1 MSVTE
6 DLPDMDGADLLGL
19 LFQDGE
25 DGSAE
30 PFFPDGNGLIESW
43 LSEQD
48 MLTGMDTEDFLSSLL
63 EGDDHTEA
71 ICPSHSPL
79 GSDSGISDDSSTGA
93 GHNNLAGCPS
103 PQGSESDVVPSPSF
117 SQPSPVHSDPALT
130 SGELQIESLEALTV
144 QADHSYSLL
153 QGGRDGDLDV
163 LQSVR
168 AEKPDMDVFIDLDDL
183 VSEEMEEEDITTELP
198 CTLAIEDTIQDST
211 ESNITDQFQFKEIV
225 LTEEEKRLLAK
236 EGTTIPTHMPLTKA
250 EERTLKRVRRKIR
263 NKQSAQES
271 RKKKKLYVDGLE
283 NRVAICTA
291 HNLELQKKVQMLHK
305 QNISL
310 IEQLKKL
317 QAMVKIST
325 MKAST
330 TSTCVMVFLLSFCL
344 IIFPSVNPF
353 GRSSEQ
359 KELYTPSSI
368 ISRTLR
374 SLPPESTDAVSYLEP
389 EEEEILLVSPA
400 EVENVKAIF
409 AGGQKNHTPD
419 YQRVE
424 QPNSE
429 SAVNSNSSADFP
441 GPAQAA
447 DMKPGST
454 GGVGALP
461 EGSIDGV
468 AASAVAYEVSGT
480 KENWIERSPPS
491 VILQQHRSDE
501 M

>member
-1 MSVTE
+1 MSVSD
-6 DLPDMDGADLLGL
+6 DLPDMDGTDLLGL
-19 LFQDGE
+19 LFHSGE
-25 DGSAE
+25 DGCTE
-30 PFFPDGNGLIESW
+30 PLFPDENGLIESW

-63 EGDDHTEA
+63 EGEDNMGA

-79 GSDSGISDDSSTGA
+79 GSDSGISDDSSTGV
-93 GHNNLAGCPS
+93 GNNNPLGCPS
-103 PQGSESDVVPSPSF
+103 PQGSDSDVVPSPSY
-117 SQPSPVHSDPALT
+117 SQPSPVHSDPALAFGDPQT
-130 SGELQIESLEALTV
+130 ESLEVLTV

-153 QGGRDGDLDV
+153 QSGGREMDV

-168 AEKPDMDVFIDLDDL
+168 AEKPDTDVFIDLDDL
-183 VSEEMEEEDITTELP
+183 VSEAMEEDITDELP
-198 CTLAIEDTIQDST
+198 CTLAIEDST
-211 ESNITDQFQFKEIV
+211 QASKTDQFQFKEIV
-225 LTEEEKRLLAK
+225 LTEEEKRLLGK
-236 EGTTIPTHMPLTKA
+236 EGVTIPTHMPLTKA

-271 RKKKKLYVDGLE
+271 RKKKKVYVDGLE

-291 HNLELQKKVQMLHK
+291 HNLELQKKVQLLQK

-310 IEQLKKL
+310 IEQLRKL
-317 QAMVKIST
+317 QSMVKMST

-353 GRSSEQ
+353 GGNKEQ

-374 SLPPESTDAVSYLEP
+374 SLPPESTDAIAYLEP
-389 EEEEILLVSPA
+389 EEEELLLVPQA

-409 AGGQKNHTPD
+409 SGGQKNHTPD
-419 YQRVE
+419 FQRVE
-424 QPNSE
+424 QPDSE
-429 SAVNSNSSADFP
+429 TGVNSNSSADFP
-441 GPAQAA
+441 SPAQAA
-447 DMKPGST
+447 EMKPGPA
-454 GGVGALP
+454 GGVGALQ
-461 EGSIDGV
+461 EASIE
-468 AASAVAYEVSGT
+468 AAVAYEVTGS
-480 KENWIERSPPS
+480 KDNWIDRNPPS

>member
-1 MSVTE
+1 MSVPE
-6 DLPDMDGADLLGL
+6 DLPEMEGADLLGL
-19 LFQDGE
+19 LFQDGI
-25 DGSAE
+25 DGSTE

-43 LSEQD
+43 LAEQD
-48 MLTGMDTEDFLSSLL
+48 MLPGLDTEDFLSSLL
-63 EGDDHTEA
+63 DEDMDTV
-71 ICPSHSPL
+71 CPSHSPL
-79 GSDSGISDDSSTGA
+79 GSDSGISDDSSTG
-93 GHNNLAGCPS
+93 GGLPHNNTPGRHS
-103 PQGSESDVVPSPSF
+103 PHCSDTDVVPSPSY
-117 SQPSPVHSDPALT
+117 SQLSPVHSDPTLT
-130 SGELQIESLEALTV
+130 PGELYTESPEALTV

-153 QGGRDGDLDV
+153 QNPDGDMDF

-168 AEKPDMDVFIDLDDL
+168 AEKPDTDVFIDFDDL
-183 VSEEMEEEDITTELP
+183 VGEATEGEEDVTSELP
-198 CTLAIEDTIQDST
+198 CTLDVEDMDQDST
-211 ESNITDQFQFKEIV
+211 QVKQTEQFQFKDIV

-236 EGTTIPTHMPLTKA
+236 EGVTIPTHMPLTKA

-271 RKKKKLYVDGLE
+271 RKKKKVYVDGLE

-291 HNLELQKKVQMLHK
+291 HNLELQKKVQLLQK

-317 QAMVKIST
+317 QSMVKMST
-325 MKAST
+325 LKAST

-353 GRSSEQ
+353 GSKPEQ
-359 KELYTPSSI
+359 KELYTPSSV

-374 SLPPESTDAVSYLEP
+374 SLPPDSIDVINYLEP
-389 EEEEILLVSPA
+389 EDDALILVPQ

-409 AGGQKNHTPD
+409 AAGQKNHTPD

-424 QPNSE
+424 QPDSE
-429 SAVNSNSSADFP
+429 TGVNSNSSADFP
-441 GPAQAA
+441 GASQAME
-447 DMKPGST
+447 MKPGQA
-454 GGVGALP
+454 GAGDSLQEAP
-461 EGSIDGV
+461 INKV
-468 AASAVAYEVSGT
+468 AASAVAYEATGS
-480 KENWIERSPPS
+480 KENWIERNPPS

>member
-1 MSVTE
+1 MSVVTE
-6 DLPDMDGADLLGL
+6 ELPDMDGADLFGL
-19 LFQDGE
+19 LFHNEVNGFT
-25 DGSAE
+25 E
-30 PFFPDGNGLIESW
+30 PLFPDGNDIIESW
-43 LSEQD
+43 LSEQNI
-48 MLTGMDTEDFLSSLL
+48 LTGIDTEDFLSSLL
-63 EGDDHTEA
+63 EGEDNMSV
-71 ICPSHSPL
+71 IGPSHSPL
-79 GSDSGISDDSSTGA
+79 GSDSGISDDSSTVVG
-93 GHNNLAGCPS
+93 NNNPLGCSS
-103 PQGSESDVVPSPSF
+103 PQGSDSDVVPSPSY
-117 SQPSPVHSDPALT
+117 SQPSPEHSDPALAPE
-130 SGELQIESLEALTV
+130 ELQAENPEVLSF

-153 QGGRDGDLDV
+153 QSDGRDMDA

-168 AEKPDMDVFIDLDDL
+168 AEQPDTDVFIDLDDL
-183 VSEEMEEEDITTELP
+183 VSEAMEEEEEEEEDITDELP
-198 CTLAIEDTIQDST
+198 CTLSIEDYTQDSSQDN
-211 ESNITDQFQFKEIV
+211 EMDKFQFKEIV
-225 LTEEEKRLLAK
+225 LTEEEKRLLGK
-236 EGTTIPTHMPLTKA
+236 EGVTIPTHMPLTKA

-271 RKKKKLYVDGLE
+271 RKKKKVYVDGLE

-317 QAMVKIST
+317 QSMVKMST

-353 GRSSEQ
+353 GGKTEQ
-359 KELYTPSSI
+359 KELYTPSLI

-374 SLPPESTDAVSYLEP
+374 SLPAERD
-389 EEEEILLVSPA
+389 EELLLVPQA

-424 QPNSE
+424 QSDSE
-429 SAVNSNSSADFP
+429 TGFNSNSSADFP
-441 GPAQAA
+441 SPAQAA
-447 DMKPGST
+447 EMKPGPA
-454 GGVGALP
+454 GGVGALQ
-461 EGSIDGV
+461 EGSID
-468 AASAVAYEVSGT
+468 ANVAYEVTGS
-480 KENWIERSPPS
+480 KDNWIERNPPS

>member
-19 LFQDGE
+19 LFHGGE
-25 DGSAE
+25 DGSTE
-30 PFFPDGNGLIESW
+30 PFFPDENGLIESW

-48 MLTGMDTEDFLSSLL
+48 MLTGVDTEDFLSSLL
-63 EGDDHTEA
+63 DGEDNMEA

-93 GHNNLAGCPS
+93 GNNNLLGCPS
-103 PQGSESDVVPSPSF
+103 PHGSDSDVVPSPGY
-117 SQPSPVHSDPALT
+117 SQPSPVHSDPPLT
-130 SGELQIESLEALTV
+130 CGELQTESLEALTV

-153 QGGRDGDLDV
+153 QSGGGDMDM

-168 AEKPDMDVFIDLDDL
+168 AEKLDTDVFIDLDDL
-183 VSEEMEEEDITTELP
+183 VTEEMEEDDITSELP
-198 CTLAIEDTIQDST
+198 CTLAIEDLTEDSAQP
-211 ESNITDQFQFKEIV
+211 NKMDQFQFKEIV
-225 LTEEEKRLLAK
+225 LTEEEKRLLTK
-236 EGTTIPTHMPLTKA
+236 EGVTIPTHMPLTKA

-271 RKKKKLYVDGLE
+271 RKKKKVYVDGLE

-291 HNLELQKKVQMLHK
+291 HNLDLQKKVQMLQK
-305 QNISL
+305 QNMSL
-310 IEQLKKL
+310 IEQLRKL
-317 QAMVKIST
+317 QSIVKMST

-353 GRSSEQ
+353 GRKSDQ
-359 KELYTPSSI
+359 KELYTPSSVV
-368 ISRTLR
+368 SRTLR
-374 SLPPESTDAVSYLEP
+374 SLPDSTDAVSYQENEEP
-389 EEEEILLVSPA
+389 ELLLVSQV
-400 EVENVKAIF
+400 EVENVKSMF
-409 AGGQKNHTPD
+409 AGGQNNHTPD

-424 QPNSE
+424 QPDSE
-429 SAVNSNSSADFP
+429 SGINSNSSADFP
-441 GPAQAA
+441 SPAQAA
-447 DMKPGST
+447 EMPSA

-461 EGSIDGV
+461 EGSMDAV
-468 AASAVAYEVSGT
+468 VASAVAYEVTGS
-480 KENWIERSPPS
+480 KENWIDRNPPS

>member
-1 MSVTE
+1 
-6 DLPDMDGADLLGL
+6 MDGADLLGL

-25 DGSAE
+25 DGSTE
-30 PFFPDGNGLIESW
+30 PFFPYGNGLIESW

-63 EGDDHTEA
+63 EEEDNMGTL
-71 ICPSHSPL
+71 CPSHSPL
-79 GSDSGISDDSSTGA
+79 GSDSGISDDSST
-93 GHNNLAGCPS
+93 
-103 PQGSESDVVPSPSF
+103 
-117 SQPSPVHSDPALT
+117 PSPVPSDPALVP
-130 SGELQIESLEALTV
+130 GEVHTESTEALTV
-144 QADHSYSLL
+144 QSDHCYSLL
-153 QGGRDGDLDV
+153 QSEGKDMDA

-168 AEKPDMDVFIDLDDL
+168 AERPDTDVFIDLDDL
-183 VSEEMEEEDITTELP
+183 VTEEMEMEEDITSELP
-198 CTLAIEDTIQDST
+198 CTLSMEDST
-211 ESNITDQFQFKEIV
+211 EDSMLLNTDEFQFEDIV

-236 EGTTIPTHMPLTKA
+236 EGASLPTHMPLTKA

-271 RKKKKLYVDGLE
+271 RKKKKVYVDGLE

-310 IEQLKKL
+310 IEQLRKL
-317 QAMVKIST
+317 QSIVKMST

-353 GRSSEQ
+353 GGNTAE
-359 KELYTPSSI
+359 KEIYTPTSI

-374 SLPPESTDAVSYLEP
+374 SVPQESTDALSYLEP
-389 EEEEILLVSPA
+389 EEDVLPFVPQA
-400 EVENVKAIF
+400 EVDN
-409 AGGQKNHTPD
+409 KNHTPD

-424 QPNSE
+424 QPDSE
-429 SAVNSNSSADFP
+429 TGVNSNSSADFP
-441 GPAQAA
+441 APAQAA
-447 DMKPGST
+447 EMKPGPA
-454 GGVGALP
+454 GGLGSLQEGA
-461 EGSIDGV
+461 IDAV
-468 AASAVAYEVSGT
+468 MPSADA
-480 KENWIERSPPS
+480 KDNWIERNPPS
-491 VILQQHRSDE
+491 VIIQQHRSDE

>member
-1 MSVTE
+1 MSVSD
-6 DLPDMDGADLLGL
+6 DLPDMDGTDLLGL
-19 LFQDGE
+19 LFHSGE
-25 DGSAE
+25 DGCTE
-30 PFFPDGNGLIESW
+30 PLFPDENGLIESW

-63 EGDDHTEA
+63 EGEDNMGA

-79 GSDSGISDDSSTGA
+79 GSDSGISDDSSTGV
-93 GHNNLAGCPS
+93 GNNNPLGCPS
-103 PQGSESDVVPSPSF
+103 PQGSDSDVVPSPSY
-117 SQPSPVHSDPALT
+117 SQPSPVHSDPALAFGDPQT
-130 SGELQIESLEALTV
+130 ESLEVLTV

-153 QGGRDGDLDV
+153 QSGGREMDV

-168 AEKPDMDVFIDLDDL
+168 AEKPDTDVFIDLDDL
-183 VSEEMEEEDITTELP
+183 VSEAMEEDITDELP
-198 CTLAIEDTIQDST
+198 CTLAIEDST
-211 ESNITDQFQFKEIV
+211 QASKTDQFQFKEIV
-225 LTEEEKRLLAK
+225 LTEEEKRLLGK
-236 EGTTIPTHMPLTKA
+236 EGVTIPTHMPLTKA

-271 RKKKKLYVDGLE
+271 RKKKKVYVDGLE

-291 HNLELQKKVQMLHK
+291 HNLELQKKVQLLQK

-310 IEQLKKL
+310 IEQLRKL
-317 QAMVKIST
+317 QSMVKMST

-353 GRSSEQ
+353 GGNKEQ

-374 SLPPESTDAVSYLEP
+374 SLPPESTDAIGYLEP
-389 EEEEILLVSPA
+389 EEEELLLVPQA

-409 AGGQKNHTPD
+409 SGGQKNHTPD
-419 YQRVE
+419 FQRVE
-424 QPNSE
+424 QPDSE
-429 SAVNSNSSADFP
+429 TGVNSNSSADFP
-441 GPAQAA
+441 SPAQAA
-447 DMKPGST
+447 EMKPGPA
-454 GGVGALP
+454 GGVGALQ
-461 EGSIDGV
+461 EASIE
-468 AASAVAYEVSGT
+468 AAVAYEVTGS
-480 KENWIERSPPS
+480 KDNWIDRNPPS